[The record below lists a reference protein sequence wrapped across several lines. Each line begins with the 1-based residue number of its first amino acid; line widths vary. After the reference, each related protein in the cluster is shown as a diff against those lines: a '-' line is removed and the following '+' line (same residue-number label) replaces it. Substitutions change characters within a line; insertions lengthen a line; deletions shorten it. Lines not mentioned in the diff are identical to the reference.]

1 MKNAPGTGHFYAST
15 LKSIYTVNQCGLS
28 GSQGRSVAV
37 ATATKAAAATA
48 TATTAAAAAAFATAA
63 TVWATETAAAAAF
76 TTAATVAATTTTTTV
91 ATATSAWRT
100 SLHRTGFVDHQ
111 AAATQRCAVH
121 AFNSSKGFGI
131 AAHFHKSK
139 TFGTTCIALHHDFGA
154 GHSTELSE
162 RLLKIAV
169 AYRIRQIADVQFI
182 AHERDS
188 LKHKKQAMESRMHN
202 ATKAVARN

>member
-1 MKNAPGTGHFYAST
+1 MAYQRNVS
-15 LKSIYTVNQCGLS
+15 
-28 GSQGRSVAV
+28 RSVAV

-48 TATTAAAAAAFATAA
+48 TATTAATAAAFATAA
-63 TVWATETAAAAAF
+63 TVWATETAATAAAF
-76 TTAATVAATTTTTTV
+76 TTAATVAATTTTTTTTV